1 MSKIEFMSLA
11 EKIADGIKS
20 GIYQDTLPSI
30 ARLSEKFDDCPA
42 TVKRVLSQLRDWD
55 LVDGGNAS
63 GSIRKLPAI
72 LFSTGMS

>member
-30 ARLSEKFDDCPA
+30 ARLSEKFDVCPA

-55 LVDGGNAS
+55 LVDGERGKCVRINPKAS
-63 GSIRKLPAI
+63 
-72 LFSTGMS
+72 